1 MMTAELTE
9 ILDQEEEGEE
19 EGVGEEEEVE
29 VEVGVE
35 VEVDVAEPPDFMQL
49 AQFCNES
56 IDILTM
62 RLREQLSESAF
73 LRRMKCGPGDLFK
86 STLMD
91 YEANPLFSDVT
102 QLYMFKYMVSFFF
115 PLKNKYIRDL
125 CSCGRF

>member
-19 EGVGEEEEVE
+19 EGVGEEEEGE

-49 AQFCNES
+49 AQFCNGS

-73 LRRMKCGPGDLFK
+73 LRMKCGPGDLFE

-102 QLYMFKYMVSFFF
+102 QLYMFKYMVSGFSFFFFF
-115 PLKNKYIRDL
+115 PLRTSIIVTL
-125 CSCGRF
+125 